1 MALSINKIVKVPM
14 HELHGRDK
22 LFKDKPDWTGFKVV
36 KADFIQDY
44 RNKERVLSIDLLIWA
59 QYSMGNW
66 SLIAKEGGGH

>member
-1 MALSINKIVKVPM
+1 MALPINKIVKVPM

-44 RNKERVLSIDLLIWA
+44 RNKEKE
-59 QYSMGNW
+59 
-66 SLIAKEGGGH
+66 SLV